1 MDKKSVAIIGGGV
14 AGIEAASILSE
25 LGYLVNLYEKE
36 PAIGGHTARW
46 DRLFPNQRLASEV
59 INSITTS
66 LKGVNVNCLSKIE
79 EISRKNGAF
88 EITTNGEKH
97 LADAVVIATGFELF
111 PAEQKE
117 EYGYGIF
124 ENIITSAD
132 LEKMFKDK
140 GKPTMV
146 NGHNPSR
153 IAFIHCVGSRD
164 EKVNRP
170 YCSKVCCVTAVK
182 QAIEVKE
189 SIPNCEVYCFY
200 MDLRMFGPGYE
211 DLYKHAQNLGVNFI
225 RGRLSETSE
234 TKEGKV
240 LIKAEDTLLSKPL
253 KMSVDMVVLMVGM
266 SPVAKNSKLLENLSL
281 KPNTDGFIQ
290 VKDYHTEPTQSV
302 AEGVFLAGACTG
314 PNNITDSIN
323 AARSAVIGV
332 HNYLSGNIVS
342 LNKKSN

>member
-1 MDKKSVAIIGGGV
+1 MDKKTVAIIGGGV
-14 AGIEAASILSE
+14 AGIEAATKLSE

-36 PAIGGHTARW
+36 PAIGGHTAQW

-88 EITTNGEKH
+88 EIITKGETH

-140 GKPTMV
+140 GKPAMV
-146 NGHNPSR
+146 NGNNPSR

-189 SIPNCEVYCFY
+189 SLPRCEVYCFY

-211 DLYKHAQNLGVNFI
+211 DLYKRAQHLGVNFI

-234 TKEGKV
+234 TKERKV
-240 LIKAEDTLLSKPL
+240 LIKAEDTLLSKPI
-253 KMSVDMVVLMVGM
+253 KISVDMVVLMVGM
-266 SPVAKNSKLLENLSL
+266 SPVAKNSKLLDSLSL
-281 KPNTDGFIQ
+281 MPNNDGFIQ
-290 VKDYHTEPTQSV
+290 VNDYHTEPTKSGV
-302 AEGVFLAGACTG
+302 EGVFLAGACTG

-332 HNYLSGNIVS
+332 HNYLMGIKVS
-342 LNKKSN
+342 LIKSSN